1 MKNLNKKKIVK
12 KNSSSIEQE
21 VEEKQIE
28 INQMMDKFKEE
39 LRTNKRYKE
48 FFNKYNPSSVED
60 FIENYSLKKARYI
73 TYGKMLKNINEN
85 TALRR
90 QIEAEERLWEI
101 QRKKLFDLECMWR
114 AESINIPEIEI
125 TTDFEYWERNIEN
138 CPFIPPISEEEFEMY
153 IDYLLSDD
161 FYDFKMEYAYMS
173 YKSIKENYIEYNVLP
188 PWFEYYDLRKGT
200 GSLIRYPNI
209 RGEKEEYYINI
220 WQNHNSS
227 KSNTK
232 TTVKVLTHDT
242 RPFLNS
248 HELSIIEEFIKKYEE
263 GKVLEYFRLYENELS
278 KSNDE
283 IDQAIK
289 ILKESDETISIESN
303 YNWKSAVMQ
312 AARKYEKK
320 KLSEALHVAYNKY
333 KYRLQV
339 GIAQESLTHES
350 NIQWIK
356 EWCDEVKK
364 KITKARELVNEPAN
378 LNF

>member
-1 MKNLNKKKIVK
+1 MEAKEIRTFLQDRDKTQKLVAFSINKIL
-12 KNSSSIEQE
+12 
-21 VEEKQIE
+21 EKHRAE
-28 INQMMDKFKEE
+28 WA
-39 LRTNKRYKE
+39 
-48 FFNKYNPSSVED
+48 
-60 FIENYSLKKARYI
+60 NYSKADEMLEILK
-73 TYGKMLKNINEN
+73 
-85 TALRR
+85 TALNTFYP
-90 QIEAEERLWEI
+90 QAIDFVYDYAQSEIEKLFINSFIICFMLGDPLGLKFEPAKKYGLKEI
-101 QRKKLFDLECMWR
+101 QETREYLKIMLEIDKQHFDETGETGGW
-114 AESINIPEIEI
+114 
-125 TTDFEYWERNIEN
+125 FQ
-138 CPFIPPISEEEFEMY
+138 Y